1 MSRRSILTT
10 QERQSLLALPD
21 NQADFIRHYSLSES
35 DISLIKQKRG
45 DANRLGFSIQL
56 CYMRYP
62 GIVLSESQVPD
73 RELLK
78 FVATQLDC
86 HPSDWENYG
95 LREVTKRE
103 HSLELQRLFGFSAF
117 SRDNYQK
124 YVDYIAHIAIDTDK
138 GIVLAEN
145 LVNYLRAH
153 KILLPTLLVID
164 KLCAEA
170 ITNANKV
177 IYERLTFGLS
187 QSHFDKLDA
196 LLSHKANTKFTYLGW
211 LRQTSLKLSSTQIV
225 THIDRLKYYQSID
238 LPDGIE
244 RRIHQNRLLKI
255 AREGGQMN
263 PGDLGKFE
271 PNRRY
276 ATLVALVVEGKATV
290 IDEIIELHDRMMH
303 KIFNK
308 AKNNH
313 RQAFSDAGKA
323 INDNIVL
330 YQAVIKAVLDAK
342 HNDLE
347 VLPMIEQVIPSWQ
360 TLEDSAKQAQSLI
373 FPNGFDFLPRINDS
387 YQTIRRYAPAMLEI
401 LPLQATSSSNNL
413 MQAVELLRDMN
424 RKGVRKLSDNPKS
437 IPTKFIK
444 QRWDKL
450 IYTDNGMDARYYELC
465 VLSELNNALRSGD
478 IWVQGSRQFKAF
490 DDYLLPNDTF
500 QNLWQVQALPIS
512 IETDCKVYL
521 DERFGLLEAQ
531 FKLTHQLAKA
541 NQLPDVSITP
551 TSELKITPL
560 EAVMPKSAEILIGQV
575 SRLLP
580 RVKITD
586 LLLEVDD
593 WTGFSHEFT
602 HLKTNDTADDRTLL
616 LTTILSDGINL
627 GLTKMAESCPG
638 TTHNKLTWLHSWYIR
653 DETYASA
660 LAVLTNAQLAREF
673 AQYWGDGTTSS
684 SDGQR
689 FKAGS
694 WAKHSGNI
702 NPKYGSE
709 PGRLI
714 YTHISDQYSPFHSK
728 LINVG
733 IRESTYV
740 LDGLLYHESDLKVEE
755 HYTDTAGFTDHVFAL
770 MHLLG
775 FKFAPRIRNFKE
787 TKLFVPPGENSYTL
801 LKFMIGGTINRQRI
815 IDNWADILR
824 LATSIKQGTATASL
838 LVKKLGSYPRQNGLA
853 QALRE
858 IGRIERT
865 LFALE
870 WLQNIEL
877 RRRVQAGLN
886 KGEARNALARAVFF
900 NRLGEIR
907 DQSFEQQQYRASG
920 LNLITAA
927 IVLWNTVYIERAVD
941 ALREQGQVI
950 EDDHLQYLSPL
961 GWEHINLTGD
971 YVWNTQN
978 NLGNGKFR
986 PLSNMDEW

>member
-1 MSRRSILTT
+1 MARRSILTA

-21 NQADFIRHYSLSES
+21 NQSDFIRHYSLSET
-35 DISLIKQKRG
+35 DLSLIKQKRG
-45 DANRLGFSIQL
+45 NANRLGFAVQL

-62 GIVLSESQVPD
+62 GIVLPDTQTPD

-78 FVATQLDC
+78 FIATQLNC
-86 HPSDWENYG
+86 HPSDWETYG

-103 HSLELQRLFGFSAF
+103 HALELQRLFGFTPFA
-117 SRDNYQK
+117 RQDYQQ
-124 YVDYIAHIAIDTDK
+124 YVDYVTNTAIETDK
-138 GIVLAEN
+138 GVLLAER
-145 LVNYLRAH
+145 LVSHLREN
-153 KILLPTLLVID
+153 KTLLPTVLVID

-170 ITNANKV
+170 ITRANKI
-177 IYERLTFGLS
+177 IYERLTLGLS
-187 QSHFDKLDA
+187 QSHFDKLDK
-196 LLSHKANTKFTYLGW
+196 LLQHKENTKFTHLGW
-211 LRQTSLKLSSTQIV
+211 LRQTSLKLSSTQIL
-225 THIDRLKYYQSID
+225 THIDRLKYYLAID

-263 PGDLGKFE
+263 PSDLAKFE

-276 ATLVALVVEGKATV
+276 ATLVALVAEGKATV
-290 IDEIIELHDRMMH
+290 IDEIIELHDRMIH

-313 RQAFSDAGKA
+313 RQAFAESGKA
-323 INDNIVL
+323 INEKMVL
-330 YQAVIKAVLDAK
+330 YQSVINALLDAK
-342 HNDLE
+342 HHDLDAFSA
-347 VLPMIEQVIPSWQ
+347 IEKVIPSWQ
-360 TLEDSAKQAQSLI
+360 ALEDSAKQAEGLI
-373 FPNGFDFLPRINDS
+373 QPASFDFLPRINDS
-387 YQTIRRYAPAMLEI
+387 YQTIRRYAPTMLEI
-401 LPLQATSSSNNL
+401 LPFQATLSSNNL

-424 RKGVRKLSDNPKS
+424 RQGIRKLPDNDKS

-444 QRWDKL
+444 PRWHKL
-450 IYTDNGMDARYYELC
+450 IYTDTGMDARYYELC

-490 DDYLLPNDTF
+490 DDYLLPKDNF
-500 QNLWQVQALPIS
+500 QTLLQSQALPIA
-512 IETDCKVYL
+512 INTDCKTYL
-521 DERFGLLEAQ
+521 NERFALLEQQ

-541 NQLPDVSITP
+541 NRLPDVSITA

-560 EAVMPKSAEILIGQV
+560 EAVMPKSAEDLISQV

-593 WTGFSHEFT
+593 WTGFSNEFT
-602 HLKTNDTADDRTLL
+602 HLKTDETADDKTLL

-638 TTHNKLTWLHSWYIR
+638 TTHNKLSWLHSWYIR
-653 DETYASA
+653 DETYTSA
-660 LAVLTNAQLAREF
+660 LAVLTNAQLAHEF
-673 AQYWGDGTTSS
+673 AQNWGDGTSSS

-694 WAKHSGNI
+694 FAKNSGNI

-714 YTHISDQYSPFHSK
+714 YTHVSDQYSPFHSK

-787 TKLFVPPGENSYTL
+787 SKLYVPNTEQSYPL
-801 LKFMIGGTINRQRI
+801 LKSMIGGTINSQRI

-838 LVKKLGSYPRQNGLA
+838 LIKKLSSYPRQNSLA

-865 LFALE
+865 LFALA
-870 WLQNIEL
+870 WLQDAEL

-927 IVLWNTVYIERAVD
+927 IVLWNTVYIERAVN
-941 ALREQGQVI
+941 ALRMSGYAF
-950 EDDHLQYLSPL
+950 DDNHLQYLSPL

-971 YVWNTQN
+971 YIWKTETG
-978 NLGNGKFR
+978 LGNGRFR
-986 PLSNMDEW
+986 QLRNIDNF